1 MEDISHVYDIKL
13 GINLADSLKPERK
26 EGIKYLLNVLNDAD
40 LPETYMNYIWTRLKE
55 KIEKDP
61 VLSKLIVLD
70 VTLNVIPEEAPT
82 TKSTEEPK
90 VVPATVQDNS
100 SAVTNAD
107 DSEKSTK
114 QIDQEFKAKDSDME
128 AEKLSERSGL
138 NPDERML
145 VDSVQEVL
153 QEIIT
158 DDSEVDLESVN
169 FNSELKSTVELDNI
183 IESLTDTLMYGFK
196 DMDGKIAEIKY
207 NDRFGNPQIADVQ
220 KLEE

>member
-70 VTLNVIPEEAPT
+70 VTLNALPEEAPT

-107 DSEKSTK
+107 NSEKSTK

-145 VDSVQEVL
+145 VDSVQKVL

>member
-61 VLSKLIVLD
+61 VLSRLIVLD
-70 VTLNVIPEEAPT
+70 VTLNALPEEAPT
-82 TKSTEEPK
+82 TKPTEEPI

-100 SAVTNAD
+100 SVDAD
-107 DSEKSTK
+107 NGEKFTK
-114 QIDQEFKAKDSDME
+114 QIDREFKAKETEVE

-145 VDSVQEVL
+145 VDSVQKVL